1 MKLIDSAKY
10 GLPAMGTHNIG
21 MGTFIG
27 HEMQS
32 MATRRADMRRDGL
45 WKGQCPAG
53 VMMCPKGVATFS
65 ASGVG
70 NMAENG
76 G

>member
-1 MKLIDSAKY
+1 
-10 GLPAMGTHNIG
+10 

-32 MATRRADMRRDGL
+32 MATHRADMRRDGS